1 MADVSR
7 FVRILLV
14 DIAVRVTLV
23 TNLNQTTKT
32 AKVGEIST

>member
-7 FVRILLV
+7 FVRIPSV

-23 TNLNQTTKT
+23 TNSDQTTKT
-32 AKVGEIST
+32 AKVR